1 MFSIAAGIILFLLVE
16 KLVRY
21 VEDSSRGIGAWSHG
35 HHHHHHHH
43 HKQNKKLKDDDG
55 SNKNEQEHSS
65 NEKEWQVKNSIS
77 SREKMADGASVDAVN
92 GENKTENVVLRKV
105 G

>member
-21 VEDSSRGIGAWSHG
+21 VEDSSGGIGSWSHG
-35 HHHHHHHH
+35 HHHHHH
-43 HKQNKKLKDDDG
+43 HKQNKKLKDDDD

-65 NEKEWQVKNSIS
+65 DEKGWQMKDSIS
-77 SREKMADGASVDAVN
+77 SGEKMVGGATVDAVN
-92 GENKTENVVLRKV
+92 GEKKPENVLRKV